1 MSAKRGDPRTKQLYK
16 KRRLMVLARDQY
28 TCFYC
33 GGEANQV
40 DHVVPIVKD
49 TSMQNAVDMD
59 GMVSACADC
68 NRRKSSRSIASF
80 LARTATPPDC
90 ARRVFVPETASIDHE
105 LPRSRSAGS

>member
-1 MSAKRGDPRTKQLYK
+1 MAAKRGDPRTKGLYK

-40 DHVVPIVKD
+40 DHVTPIARDSSVA
-49 TSMQNAVDMD
+49 NAVDMD

-80 LARTATPPDC
+80 LALPSTPPDC
-90 ARRVFVPETASIDHE
+90 ISPLFAPKMATTDHE
-105 LPRSRSAGS
+105 LPRSRTDQT

>member
-1 MSAKRGDPRTKQLYK
+1 MAAKRGDPRTKQIYK
-16 KRRLMVLARDQY
+16 KRRLIVLSASNY

-40 DHVVPIVKD
+40 DHVVPMAKD
-49 TSMQNAVDMD
+49 SSMQNAIDMD
-59 GMVSACADC
+59 NMVAACADC

-80 LARTATPPDC
+80 LARTSTPPDC
-90 ARRVFVPETASIDHE
+90 FLPVFAPKTASTDHE